1 MAPSLR
7 DIPGANRPRRR
18 FASNRDVFTPSRST
32 LVDLTPRGL
41 GLERS
46 RRGAFTPS
54 RQLDLGRWFLTLVAL
69 AVAVWLGTSFWRAT
83 RVEASLTGVEDGA
96 QLTPAAAEDL
106 VLSLRMPSSGE
117 RFRATVSID
126 GVVVSEDLEF
136 RGDTLRLRPASLVES
151 ELVEGALDEGE
162 HRIEVAVPRLFL
174 GDSSFRWSYVVDGT
188 APVLDVPR
196 SLDPVAIDAE
206 VTVSGRVDPDA
217 ELLFQGEPYEHE
229 DGRFSVDFE
238 RPPAGPLRFEA
249 VDEAGNRTT
258 VTSVVPVTYP
268 TASRAAHVSAAAWG
282 NDELR
287 AGVLDL
293 LDRKLI
299 DTVELDLKDESGVI
313 GYDSEL
319 TTARRIGA
327 VRPEYDLEE
336 TVATLKEHGA
346 RVIGR
351 IVAFRDPIYA
361 EAAWAAG
368 AHDQVVQAPDGQM
381 LGAYG
386 GFTNYVHPKVRE
398 YNLAI
403 AVEAVEAGV
412 GDILWDYIRR
422 PEGHPSTM
430 VVPGLDGPSSV
441 VVADF
446 LAESHKALRQRGA
459 YQGASVFGIAAL
471 HGDSIAQDIPTMAR
485 VVDYLAPMLYPSHW
499 GPGQFGVPSP
509 VNDPYEITH
518 RSLAEFQHIAE
529 GTGVRF
535 LPWIQDFDLGGVAYG
550 PAEVRA
556 QIDAARDLG
565 VEGFLLWNAQVR
577 YTPEAL
583 DPIP

>member
-7 DIPGANRPRRR
+7 DIPGANQPRRR
-18 FASNRDVFTPSRST
+18 FASNRDVFTPSRSP

-41 GLERS
+41 GLER
-46 RRGAFTPS
+46 RRRSSFAPS
-54 RQLDLGRWFLTLVAL
+54 RQVDVGRWALTLAVL
-69 AVAVWLGTSFWRAT
+69 AVALWLGTAFWRAT
-83 RVEASLTGVEDGA
+83 RVEASLTGLDSGA
-96 QLTPAAAEDL
+96 QLTPGNAADL
-106 VLSLRMPSSGE
+106 DLELTLPSSDA
-117 RFRATVSID
+117 RFRAGISLD
-126 GVVVSEDLEF
+126 GVELSDDLEF
-136 RGDTLRLRPASLVES
+136 VGDTLRIQPEDLVES

-162 HRIEVAVPRLFL
+162 HELLVSVPRLFL
-174 GDSSFRWSYVVDGT
+174 GDSTFRWTYVVDGV
-188 APVLDVPR
+188 APELRVPR

-206 VTVSGRVDPDA
+206 VTLTGEVEPDA
-217 ELLFQGEPYEHE
+217 QLLFQGEPFEHD
-229 DGRFSVDFE
+229 DGRFSIDFDH
-238 RPPAGPLRFEA
+238 PPAGPLRFEA
-249 VDEAGNRTT
+249 IDEAGNRTT
-258 VTSVVPVTYP
+258 ATAVVPVQYP
-268 TASRAAHVSAAAWG
+268 TSSRAVHVSAAGWG

-287 AGVLDL
+287 AGIIDL
-293 LDRKLI
+293 LDRNLI

-313 GYDSEL
+313 GYDSEVPM
-319 TTARRIGA
+319 ARRIGA
-327 VRPEYDLEE
+327 VKPEFELAEAL
-336 TVATLKEHGA
+336 ATLEEHGA

-361 EAAWAAG
+361 HHAWDNG
-368 AHDQVVQAPDGQM
+368 ERDQVIQSPDGEM
-381 LGAYG
+381 LAAYG
-386 GFTNYVHPKVRE
+386 GFTNYVHPDVRR
-398 YNLAI
+398 YNFDI

-412 GDILWDYIRR
+412 HDILWDYIRR
-422 PEGHPSTM
+422 PEGHPSSM

-446 LAESHKALRQRGA
+446 LADTHEALRERGA
-459 YQGASVFGIAAL
+459 YQGASVFGIAAI

-499 GPGQFGVPSP
+499 GPGQFGVASP
-509 VNDPYEITH
+509 INEPYEITN

-529 GTGVRF
+529 GSGVRF
-535 LPWIQDFDLGGVAYG
+535 LPWVQDFDLAGVAYG

-556 QIDAARDLG
+556 QIDAARELG